1 MYTDR
6 AFDRSGNTIASYVY
20 GESSAGE
27 GGILTLSLYNEN
39 GNQTH
44 TAVKPSVTDGTY
56 NIGGDCI
63 VTESRYDADGNV
75 TASIDGEGHKTS
87 MSYDA
92 EGQLK
97 QVLQPGGAVTKFAY
111 GKVTSDGTSRVTTI
125 DAGGSKSD
133 VVTDARAWKRASLTM
148 PEERPQAY
156 RGLTNMTGKATS
168 LRKKNWKATTKP
180 SHMIPKAAILW

>member
-1 MYTDR
+1 M
-6 AFDRSGNTIASYVY
+6 
-20 GESSAGE
+20 
-27 GGILTLSLYNEN
+27 
-39 GNQTH
+39 
-44 TAVKPSVTDGTY
+44 TDGTY

-133 VVTDARAWKRASLTM
+133 VVTDAR
-148 PEERPQAY
+148 
-156 RGLTNMTGKATS
+156 GLETSITDYAGGTTAGIQRTYEYDWKATS